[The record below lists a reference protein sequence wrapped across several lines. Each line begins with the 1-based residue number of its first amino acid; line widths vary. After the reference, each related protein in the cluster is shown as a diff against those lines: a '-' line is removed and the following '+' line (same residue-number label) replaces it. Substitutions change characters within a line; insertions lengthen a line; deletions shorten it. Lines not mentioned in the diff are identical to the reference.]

1 MAQSARIFGNFLAL
15 LPLSLSDSQAV
26 YIGRNI
32 ITEQVVLLKFARA
45 PAHAI
50 LKEEDVL
57 RNLTGVPGVPQIHWS
72 GHVHDH
78 VAIALDACGQTI
90 EALFNQAGR
99 CFTLSAIFSLAD
111 QLLSVLEVVH
121 SRSISHG
128 KLSPNSLALG
138 RSSWQRHQ
146 IFITNFQSAQRKDE
160 LEAISH
166 EARADLIALGLI
178 LIYLL
183 SPGPSWA
190 DFQNQVK
197 TQGIPANDELPIPIV
212 AYMRHISTAKTL
224 DYLTL
229 RSIFTERSKN
239 TPPGV
244 EFQGQQATNTGSI
257 EHLYCSLR
265 QQQATAGYE
274 ITLLNGHSRA
284 AKLLSTL
291 SSILELYTNLLSH
304 PISKVITV
312 ASPAAYDLPTSLWRD
327 LRWYL
332 AAARA
337 ELPDVQRAVIEMIA
351 ELVNFLDG
359 IHIVGGIGLG
369 DRPLIPHG
377 AGGDEPINP
386 RQYLP

>member
-26 YIGRNI
+26 YI
-32 ITEQVVLLKFARA
+32 
-45 PAHAI
+45 
-50 LKEEDVL
+50 
-57 RNLTGVPGVPQIHWS
+57 
-72 GHVHDH
+72 
-78 VAIALDACGQTI
+78 
-90 EALFNQAGR
+90 
-99 CFTLSAIFSLAD
+99 
-111 QLLSVLEVVH
+111 
-121 SRSISHG
+121 
-128 KLSPNSLALG
+128 
-138 RSSWQRHQ
+138 
-146 IFITNFQSAQRKDE
+146 DE

-166 EARADLIALGLI
+166 KACADLIALELI

-212 AYMRHISTAKTL
+212 AYMRHISTAKML

-239 TPPGV
+239 TLPGV
-244 EFQGQQATNTGSI
+244 EFQGQQATNTASI
-257 EHLYCSLR
+257 ELYCSLR

-304 PISKVITV
+304 SISKVITV
-312 ASPAAYDLPTSLWRD
+312 ASSAAYDLPTSLWRD

-332 AAARA
+332 TAARA
-337 ELPDVQRAVIEMIA
+337 ELPDVQRAVIEMMYSYIMPA
-351 ELVNFLDG
+351 TNEDQDFQGKTADRFEADG
-359 IHIVGGIGLG
+359 AIII
-369 DRPLIPHG
+369 
-377 AGGDEPINP
+377 
-386 RQYLP
+386 